1 MKPPYVQINLH
12 CLLLDINFW
21 RKLSFAGFNASLAG
35 RQDAVRGVSRCPAP
49 SFPDKLTFRS
59 SILVQSY
66 MDLPPQ
72 PRELP
77 ATEAGQ
83 PNS

>member
-21 RKLSFAGFNASLAG
+21 RKLSSAGFNASLAG
-35 RQDAVRGVSRCPAP
+35 RQDAVQGVSRCPAP
-49 SFPDKLTFRS
+49 SFPDNLTFRS

-77 ATEAGQ
+77 PTEAGQ

>member
-21 RKLSFAGFNASLAG
+21 RKLNSAGFNATLAG
-35 RQDAVRGVSRCPAP
+35 RQDVVWGASRCPAP